1 MTISNQPIT
10 SREYKLM
17 LNAGRF
23 VDRQQGIRTFWRL
36 VKFLL
41 AKQERDQPLEIEEQ
55 DDMLQR
61 KTWYVDTPS
70 LAMRQKGFVLRLR
83 EEQDNNK
90 PFKVT
95 LKYRSSDRYLSAF
108 QDTCTEG
115 GEYKFEEDIIPPF
128 ASKYSNST
136 SFRKKN
142 KAPKL
147 ETMDDAVELFP
158 GLKGVEVPDDT
169 ELRRVNAFEAQEFV
183 HWVGKI
189 QFANEPVVK
198 CAMSFWY
205 LVGEPNELPLVAE
218 FSFDYDQPDLEDLE
232 CGKVNPNA
240 GALEQF
246 PAPLVDKTGRFFRA
260 LQKQDGWMNFR
271 ATTKT
276 AYAYEA
282 F

>member
-1 MTISNQPIT
+1 
-10 SREYKLM
+10 M

-23 VDRQQGIRTFWRL
+23 VDRAQGIRTFWRL

-41 AKQERDQPLEIEEQ
+41 EKQERDQPFLIEEQ
-55 DDMLQR
+55 DDVLQR

-70 LAMRQKGFVLRLR
+70 SAMYQKNFVLHLR
-83 EEQDNNK
+83 EEPDSNK

-108 QDTCTEG
+108 QDTCAED

-128 ASKYSNST
+128 ASKYANST

-142 KAPKL
+142 SAPKL
-147 ETMDDAVELFP
+147 ETMADAVELFP
-158 GLKGVEVPDDT
+158 GLKAVEVPGET

-183 HWVGKI
+183 HWVGKLH
-189 QFANEPVVK
+189 FADEPVVK

-205 LVGEPNELPLVAE
+205 LVGEANELPLVAE

-232 CGKVNPNA
+232 CGQANPNA
-240 GALEQF
+240 GILEQF
-246 PAPLVDKTGRFFRA
+246 PAALVDKTGQFFRA
-260 LQKQDGWMNFR
+260 LQKQGEWMNFS